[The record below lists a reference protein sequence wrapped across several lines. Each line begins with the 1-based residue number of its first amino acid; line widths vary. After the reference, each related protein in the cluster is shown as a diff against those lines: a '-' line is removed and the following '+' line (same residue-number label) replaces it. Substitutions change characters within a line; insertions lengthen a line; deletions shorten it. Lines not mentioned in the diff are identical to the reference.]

1 VARADRRRAAR
12 EARHVQRRPR
22 AAAGGARIAE
32 DTMFFPKLRAHAKW
46 VFVLLVV
53 VFAGGFVFLGVG
65 SGSTGLGDLLNGN
78 ISLFGGGGSSS
89 QVGKDRNRI
98 KKNPK
103 DFAAYKD
110 LATALQAANKDDEAI
125 AVLEGYRKLKPK
137 DTEALTQLAGLYLR
151 KADLARSQAQD
162 IQTQSQE
169 AFAGQVFA
177 PDPNSKIGQA
187 LQGTAD
193 PLGGGADPI
202 NRAVQS
208 HINIQSGTAY
218 TDMTSA
224 YKQAV
229 SVYRQIATENPN
241 DPSVQFQLAQA
252 ADAGSDTKTAIAAY
266 KRFLKLAPDDPTAPA
281 IKQRLKQ
288 LTAAQV
294 RPAVGAGG

>member
-1 VARADRRRAAR
+1 
-12 EARHVQRRPR
+12 
-22 AAAGGARIAE
+22 
-32 DTMFFPKLRAHAKW
+32 MFFPKLRAHAKW

-65 SGSTGLGDLLNGN
+65 SGSTGIGDLLNGN

-89 QVGKDRNRI
+89 QVGKDRDRI

-110 LATALQAANKDDEAI
+110 LAAALQADGKDDEAI
-125 AVLEGYRKLKPK
+125 AVLEQDQKLNPK
-137 DTEALTQLAGLYLR
+137 DTDALSQLAGLYLR
-151 KADLARSQAQD
+151 KADLARSRAQA
-162 IQTQSQE
+162 IQSQSQG
-169 AFAGQVFA
+169 AFAGQIFA
-177 PDPNSKIGQA
+177 PDPSSKVGQA

-193 PLGGGADPI
+193 PLVGADPI

-208 HINIQSGTAY
+208 QVNTQAGTAFSE
-218 TDMTSA
+218 MSSA
-224 YKQAV
+224 YQKAV
-229 SVYRQIATENPN
+229 STYKQVAAQNPN

-266 KRFLKLAPDDPTAPA
+266 KHFLKLAPDDPSAPA

-288 LTAAQV
+288 LQASQTQ
-294 RPAVGAGG
+294 PAVSTAG

>member
-1 VARADRRRAAR
+1 
-12 EARHVQRRPR
+12 
-22 AAAGGARIAE
+22 
-32 DTMFFPKLRAHAKW
+32 MFFPKLRAHAKW
-46 VFVLLVV
+46 VFVLLVF

-110 LATALQAANKDDEAI
+110 LATALQAASKDDEAI
-125 AVLEGYRKLKPK
+125 TVLEQYRALNSK

-151 KADLARSQAQD
+151 KADLARTQAQA
-162 IQTQSQE
+162 IQTQSQD

-177 PDPNSKIGQA
+177 PDPNSKLGQA

-193 PLGGGADPI
+193 PLAGADPI

-208 HINIQSGTAY
+208 QVNTQAGTAY
-218 TDMTSA
+218 TDMSSAYRKAVSA
-224 YKQAV
+224 YK
-229 SVYRQIATENPN
+229 RIAALNPN

-252 ADAGSDTKTAIAAY
+252 ADAASDTKTAIAAY
-266 KRFLKLAPDDPTAPA
+266 ERFLKLAPDDPTAPA

-288 LTAAQV
+288 LKTPQV
-294 RPAVGAGG
+294 QPAVSAGG